1 MLGPLLNANPDP
13 DYGGEETTVDVVVVV
28 WLQEHLP
35 QSSELCGRA
44 GGTCNQ
50 GQTTRILAF
59 SSVFLI
65 VLPTNYLVSGRSARP
80 HAPTMTLLGGLFSKK
95 SKPRSPG
102 ASTHAGTPSSLYSS
116 AASELASSHSSASV
130 SPTTEY
136 VTTDKSLPSSPNG
149 KHALPRSVYP
159 SAAASSSKL
168 RLPFSRKKTAS
179 NASLAVSQYEESM
192 SPPRPSYA
200 SRTSTAASS
209 DTETSTIERR
219 HLRPPPSRSAIFAAY
234 GGDPRAAQ
242 QSTRSL
248 PDERRT
254 KPQPPSPPLPPV
266 PQKRSLFGWYKS
278 QPKSTNATPTAT
290 SAEESF
296 NLKSFRHVRPG
307 SPTHSNISTA
317 SISNL
322 PPPRPRPR
330 GTSTASDSSQRIS
343 VAAFREAQARRSQA
357 GSPAP
362 PDLRSA
368 SPQAPPLVGSKSYGG
383 IESNRSSSN
392 LSHYYPS
399 SQPSQNNRLTP
410 QRSSVFADDSD
421 STATSSED
429 EESDDGEVR
438 DRRAKG
444 AAGVGRRRT
453 ATHRGGSDRPA
464 AGKARATRSEMGH
477 SSAWAGDKTNANLPV
492 PRLPSSTQ
500 HQQSQQSRQRASVS
514 TSASMPNAAAKR
526 ASLLA
531 GNAALAAPA
540 VSSRHVRDSSV
551 HTISASRAA
560 PSTARSDTD
569 SDSDS
574 DSDNAPLASLVPP
587 RRPGSAMSSASGS
600 RTNLSRPHTPVSRPA
615 PLIDIKSLTSKKP
628 DVAFTAPKAKANDEA
643 FTVGPTL
650 ISSRSST
657 SPNLRKERDGPSP
670 PASFI
675 LPPLELDD
683 HSSRFVSSPTS
694 MISSV
699 SAVTASTSSTSK
711 PHTGRSD
718 TASSERLFPRRMESR
733 ESNTSRQDSG
743 NESVTSRL
751 AKSDS
756 NTSPTLQERRRE
768 GLSDRLTKVVQQV
781 APTSTTPSISV
792 PFKAST
798 PPQPQRHS
806 RRASF
811 DVAQL
816 GENEGDY
823 FSSGGSTGIRLVG
836 GVSNANA
843 NAPVDSGEEKEKGKE
858 SKEERIAPIVIKQRV
873 PPSSFAVT
881 SRPQHQN
888 AGSLDTTRQ
897 RSSTLLPSN
906 SPAPFS
912 TNKAAAVPPS
922 SSSSSSGNTYNS
934 NSSTSNPNNH
944 NSSGRN
950 SPLTPPAARPR
961 SSTMMPLMAGSPN
974 VPIFPMPTKPFA
986 KRTESPA
993 SSTGDSSSGRA
1004 PLTPRDGSEVG
1015 SSNTATTGRNGGR
1028 KEEWGSGVS
1037 GLGLNGG
1044 KGHMKRQSVTFEDQ
1058 SEVGGKTG
1066 KGGKNG
1072 KEKSSESPP
1081 NEEQRRKERR
1091 RSEAKAAIEL
1101 GNVINGRGPIVDD
1114 DEDDD
1119 QPINQVYG
1127 ARMGMNPMMP
1137 GGMPMGMG
1145 GLPNGSPGWN
1155 NSWQQGQLMPGQF
1168 MPPPPTDP
1176 TFLVAHQQAMMYAKQ
1191 AYQMAVAQQAM
1202 AAAADEWERSSN
1214 IGGFGSGG
1222 SVYGGSMY
1230 GGSPS
1235 LPSMGMGM
1243 GGWGSGMMF
1252 PPGPRSMY
1260 GGAAQSEYG
1269 GGMGGGGGGWGS
1281 KSVYGESFGPSNTR
1295 ENNRTSRGNLLQMK
1309 QGYGQQRDSTYSTTA
1324 NQQQPSATP
1333 RGSSRPRTTSTP
1345 ASPARAPGMR
1355 KAPPPSSWKA
1365 SG

>member
-1 MLGPLLNANPDP
+1 MLGPLLDANPDR
-13 DYGGEETTVDVVVVV
+13 DYGGEETTVDVVLEREQFLFRTSCGSWSRGVHV
-28 WLQEHLP
+28 
-35 QSSELCGRA
+35 QS
-44 GGTCNQ
+44 GTNKPDS
-50 GQTTRILAF
+50 RLF
-59 SSVFLI
+59 EFRHPPPSSFPPPT
-65 VLPTNYLVSGRSARP
+65 VLFQDDLLVP
-80 HAPTMTLLGGLFSKK
+80 HA
-95 SKPRSPG
+95 
-102 ASTHAGTPSSLYSS
+102 HHDTPWSS

-248 PDERRT
+248 PDERRA

-278 QPKSTNATPTAT
+278 QPKSTNASPTAT
-290 SAEESF
+290 SADESF

-410 QRSSVFADDSD
+410 RRSSVFADDSD
-421 STATSSED
+421 STATSSEE

-477 SSAWAGDKTNANLPV
+477 NSAWAGDKTSGNLPV
-492 PRLPSSTQ
+492 PRLPSLTQ
-500 HQQSQQSRQRASVS
+500 LQQSQQSRQRASVS

-531 GNAALAAPA
+531 GNIALAAPGKNHAILPAFVANSPCSAVLA

-569 SDSDS
+569 SDTDS

-615 PLIDIKSLTSKKP
+615 PLIDIKSLTTKKP
-628 DVAFTAPKAKANDEA
+628 DAAFTAPKAKANDEA

-711 PHTGRSD
+711 PNTGRSD

-733 ESNTSRQDSG
+733 ESNTSRQESG

-751 AKSDS
+751 GKSDT
-756 NTSPTLQERRRE
+756 NTSPTIQERRRE
-768 GLSDRLTKVVQQV
+768 GLSDRLTKVVQQA
-781 APTSTTPSISV
+781 APTSTTPSISA

-836 GVSNANA
+836 GVGNANA

-974 VPIFPMPTKPFA
+974 VSIFPMPTKPFA

-1015 SSNTATTGRNGGR
+1015 SSNTTTTGRTGGR

-1127 ARMGMNPMMP
+1127 ARMGMNSMMP

-1145 GLPNGSPGWN
+1145 GLPNGSPGWS

-1324 NQQQPSATP
+1324 NQQQSSATP

>member
-1 MLGPLLNANPDP
+1 MHGPLLNVNPDR
-13 DYGGEETTVDVVVVV
+13 DYGRERMSVA
-28 WLQEHLP
+28 P
-35 QSSELCGRA
+35 QLGRGA
-44 GGTCNQ
+44 S
-50 GQTTRILAF
+50 R
-59 SSVFLI
+59 
-65 VLPTNYLVSGRSARP
+65 LVCSPRTICSP
-80 HAPTMTLLGGLFSKK
+80 PAPIMTLLGGLFSKK
-95 SKPRSPG
+95 SKSRSP
-102 ASTHAGTPSSLYSS
+102 HAGTPSSLYSS
-116 AASELASSHSSASV
+116 AASELASSYSSPSV

-136 VTTDKSLPSSPNG
+136 VTNDKSLPSSPNG

-278 QPKSTNATPTAT
+278 QPKSTTQPVTPT

-362 PDLRSA
+362 SDSH
-368 SPQAPPLVGSKSYGG
+368 APPLAGSKSYGG
-383 IESNRSSSN
+383 IESQRSSSN

-399 SQPSQNNRLTP
+399 PSPGSRNGLTGR
-410 QRSSVFADDSD
+410 RSSVFAEDSD
-421 STATSSED
+421 STATSSEE

-438 DRRAKG
+438 DRRARG
-444 AAGVGRRRT
+444 AGGVGRRRT
-453 ATHRGGSDRPA
+453 ATHRAGSDRPA
-464 AGKARATRSEMGH
+464 AGKGRATRSEMGH

-500 HQQSQQSRQRASVS
+500 LQQSQQLRQRASVS

-531 GNAALAAPA
+531 GSAALAAPGKIHTILSVAPSFVVNSSCSALLA

-615 PLIDIKSLTSKKP
+615 PLIDIKSLTTKKP
-628 DVAFTAPKAKANDEA
+628 DASFTAPKAKANDEA

-657 SPNLRKERDGPSP
+657 SPNLRKERDGASP

-694 MISSV
+694 MISSA

-711 PHTGRSD
+711 PNTGRSD

-733 ESNTSRQDSG
+733 ESNASRPDSG

-751 AKSDS
+751 AKSDT
-756 NTSPTLQERRRE
+756 NTSPTILERRRE
-768 GLSDRLTKVVQQV
+768 GLSDRLTKVVQQT
-781 APTSTTPSISV
+781 APTPSISV

-823 FSSGGSTGIRLVG
+823 FSSGGSSGIRLVG
-836 GVSNANA
+836 GVGNTFNA
-843 NAPVDSGEEKEKGKE
+843 NAPVDSGEEKGDGKE

-888 AGSLDTTRQ
+888 GGSLDTTRQ

-934 NSSTSNPNNH
+934 NSSASNPNNH
-944 NSSGRN
+944 NSSGRS
-950 SPLTPPAARPR
+950 SPLTPPAVRPR
-961 SSTMMPLMAGSPN
+961 SSTMMPLMAGSPS
-974 VPIFPMPTKPFA
+974 VSVFPMPTKPFA

-1015 SSNTATTGRNGGR
+1015 SSSTTTANRNGGR

-1058 SEVGGKTG
+1058 SEVAGKS
-1066 KGGKNG
+1066 GKNG
-1072 KEKSSESPP
+1072 KEKSSEAPP

-1176 TFLVAHQQAMMYAKQ
+1176 AFLAAHQQAMMYAKQ

-1222 SVYGGSMY
+1222 SVYGGSVY

-1295 ENNRTSRGNLLQMK
+1295 DNNRMSRGNLLQMK
-1309 QGYGQQRDSTYSTTA
+1309 QGYGQQRDSTYSTSG
-1324 NQQQPSATP
+1324 NQQQASATP

>member
-1 MLGPLLNANPDP
+1 
-13 DYGGEETTVDVVVVV
+13 
-28 WLQEHLP
+28 
-35 QSSELCGRA
+35 
-44 GGTCNQ
+44 
-50 GQTTRILAF
+50 
-59 SSVFLI
+59 
-65 VLPTNYLVSGRSARP
+65 
-80 HAPTMTLLGGLFSKK
+80 MTLLGGLFSKK
-95 SKPRSPG
+95 SKSRSPG
-102 ASTHAGTPSSLYSS
+102 ASTHGGTPSLYSS
-116 AASELASSHSSASV
+116 AASELASSLSSASV

-136 VTTDKSLPSSPNG
+136 ITTNKSLPSSPNG
-149 KHALPRSVYP
+149 KHALPGNVYP

-234 GGDPRAAQ
+234 GGDPRGAQ

-248 PDERRT
+248 PDERRA
-254 KPQPPSPPLPPV
+254 KPQPSSPPLPPV

-278 QPKSTNATPTAT
+278 QPKSTNASPTAIPT
-290 SAEESF
+290 EESF

-307 SPTHSNISTA
+307 SPTYSNISTA

-362 PDLRSA
+362 LDA
-368 SPQAPPLVGSKSYGG
+368 QAPLVGSKSYSG

-410 QRSSVFADDSD
+410 RRSSVFADDSD
-421 STATSSED
+421 STATSSEE

-453 ATHRGGSDRPA
+453 ATHRGDSDRPA

-477 SSAWAGDKTNANLPV
+477 SSAWTGDKTNANLPV

-500 HQQSQQSRQRASVS
+500 LQQSQQSRQRASVS

-531 GNAALAAPA
+531 GNIALAVPA

-587 RRPGSAMSSASGS
+587 RRPGSAMSNASGS

-615 PLIDIKSLTSKKP
+615 PLIDIKLLTTKKP
-628 DVAFTAPKAKANDEA
+628 DATFTAPKAKANDEA

-657 SPNLRKERDGPSP
+657 SPNLKKEPDGPSS

-683 HSSRFVSSPTS
+683 HSPRFVSSPTS

-711 PHTGRSD
+711 PATGRSD

-733 ESNTSRQDSG
+733 ESNASRQDSG
-743 NESVTSRL
+743 NDSVTSRL
-751 AKSDS
+751 AKPDT
-756 NTSPTLQERRRE
+756 NTNLIIQERRRE
-768 GLSDRLTKVVQQV
+768 GLSDRLTKVVQQT
-781 APTSTTPSISV
+781 APTSTIPSISV

-823 FSSGGSTGIRLVG
+823 FSSSGSTGVRLVG
-836 GVSNANA
+836 GVGNANA

-858 SKEERIAPIVIKQRV
+858 SKDERIAPIVIKQRV

-881 SRPQHQN
+881 SRPQHQD
-888 AGSLDTTRQ
+888 AGSLDTARQ

-912 TNKAAAVPPS
+912 TNKAAAIPPS

-950 SPLTPPAARPR
+950 SPLTPPAARQR

-974 VPIFPMPTKPFA
+974 VSIFPMPTKPFA
-986 KRTESPA
+986 KRIESPA

-1015 SSNTATTGRNGGR
+1015 NLNPATTGRNGGR

-1058 SEVGGKTG
+1058 SDVGGKTG

-1091 RSEAKAAIEL
+1091 RSEAKAAIEVCL
-1101 GNVINGRGPIVDD
+1101 IV
-1114 DEDDD
+1114 E
-1119 QPINQVYG
+1119 V
-1127 ARMGMNPMMP
+1127 
-1137 GGMPMGMG
+1137 
-1145 GLPNGSPGWN
+1145 
-1155 NSWQQGQLMPGQF
+1155 SW
-1168 MPPPPTDP
+1168 
-1176 TFLVAHQQAMMYAKQ
+1176 
-1191 AYQMAVAQQAM
+1191 
-1202 AAAADEWERSSN
+1202 R
-1214 IGGFGSGG
+1214 
-1222 SVYGGSMY
+1222 
-1230 GGSPS
+1230 
-1235 LPSMGMGM
+1235 
-1243 GGWGSGMMF
+1243 
-1252 PPGPRSMY
+1252 
-1260 GGAAQSEYG
+1260 
-1269 GGMGGGGGGWGS
+1269 
-1281 KSVYGESFGPSNTR
+1281 
-1295 ENNRTSRGNLLQMK
+1295 
-1309 QGYGQQRDSTYSTTA
+1309 
-1324 NQQQPSATP
+1324 
-1333 RGSSRPRTTSTP
+1333 
-1345 ASPARAPGMR
+1345 
-1355 KAPPPSSWKA
+1355 
-1365 SG
+1365 